1 MLIDADASVQAV
13 YKKCLDS
20 GAVFCFFLLFT
31 NQLHLESN
39 KVAEFESRHSCSFSS
54 FFSLQLFT
62 FKQYGALNVKKLIYY
77 ELDSCSL

>member
-1 MLIDADASVQAV
+1 MQTHRCKLFIRNVLILELFFV
-13 YKKCLDS
+13 
-20 GAVFCFFLLFT
+20 FFLLFT